1 MTCKDCIHWKACKD
15 SAYEYYGEDAASAY
29 DEDNCCKAFAEIC
42 ENFSNKSEWIHL
54 LCKVGDVVYCFA
66 PCFDTDHRPRLK
78 VVEKEII
85 ELKTIATVSGLNFD
99 IDNIG
104 KTVFLTCEKA
114 EKALDKQR
122 ETLNGGKIN
131 D

>member
-1 MTCKDCIHWKACKD
+1 M
-15 SAYEYYGEDAASAY
+15 
-29 DEDNCCKAFAEIC
+29 IC
-42 ENFSNKSEWIHL
+42 ENCLYNKNCQFLLKHKNKEVEGCTDFADKSEWVHL
-54 LCKVGDVVYCFA
+54 PRKVGDVVYCFT

-104 KTVFLTCEKA
+104 KTVFLTCEEA

-122 ETLNGGKIN
+122 KTLNGGKTN

>member
-1 MTCKDCIHWKACKD
+1 M
-15 SAYEYYGEDAASAY
+15 
-29 DEDNCCKAFAEIC
+29 IC
-42 ENFSNKSEWIHL
+42 ENCLYNKNCQFLLKPINGEVERCTAFEDKSEWVHL
-54 LCKVGDVVYCFA
+54 PCKVGDIVYCFE
-66 PCFDTDHRPRLK
+66 PCFDADHRPKLK

-85 ELKTIATVSGLNFD
+85 ELKTIATVFGLNFN
-99 IDNIG
+99 IDSIG
-104 KTVFLTCEKA
+104 KTIFLTREEA